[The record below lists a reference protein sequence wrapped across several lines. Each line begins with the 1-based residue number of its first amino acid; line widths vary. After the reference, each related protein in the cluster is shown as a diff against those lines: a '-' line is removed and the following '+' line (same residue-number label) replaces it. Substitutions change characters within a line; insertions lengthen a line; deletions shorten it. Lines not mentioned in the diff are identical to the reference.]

1 MGILEGKVALV
12 TGAGRGI
19 GRAVSLLFAG
29 EGARIFAND
38 AGTNIDGT
46 GNDPEVVTALVE
58 EIRNLGGTAEGN
70 TEDASSAQS
79 ADAIVRAALD
89 KFGRVDVLVCLA
101 GIRGDQPLLNADERT
116 VERILD
122 VALRGPFFLVQRA
135 AREMVNA
142 GRGGRIV
149 LTTASAGL
157 VGNIGQSAYSIAAA
171 GIYGL
176 MRTASIELQRKHVT
190 VNAVAPVAKTR
201 LTEDLPMF
209 EHVDSMSPERAAPA
223 YLFFASDLASEI
235 TGNVLG
241 IAGGRISLFR
251 VGESGGRFQEAAGA
265 AWTADEIHE
274 QWKSMVKPSA
284 I

>member
-19 GRAVSLLFAG
+19 GRAVALLFAD
-29 EGARIFAND
+29 EGARVFAND
-38 AGTNIDGT
+38 AGTNLDGT
-46 GNDPEVVTALVE
+46 GNDPEVAKALVD
-58 EIRNLGGTAEGN
+58 EIRGRGGTASGN
-70 TEDASSAQS
+70 ALDASSPEG
-79 ADAIVRAALD
+79 ADQLVRATIEE
-89 KFGRVDVLVCLA
+89 FGRIDVVACLA
-101 GIRGDQPLLNADERT
+101 GIRGDQPLLQADQRT
-116 VERILD
+116 FDRVLD

-135 AREMVNA
+135 AREMVSA

-149 LTTASAGL
+149 LTTAPAGL
-157 VGNIGQSAYSIAAA
+157 VGNIGQTAYSIASA
-171 GIYGL
+171 GVYGL
-176 MRTASIELQRKHVT
+176 MRTASIELQRKSIT

-209 EHVDSMSPERAAPA
+209 EHVDSMTPERAAPA
-223 YLFFASDLASEI
+223 YLFLASDLASEI

-251 VGESGGRFQEAAGA
+251 LTESAGRYQEAGGA
-265 AWTADEIHE
+265 TWSADEIRE
-274 QWKSMVKPSA
+274 QWKSMAKPSA

>member
-19 GRAVSLLFAG
+19 GRAVALLFAD
-29 EGARIFAND
+29 EGARVFAND
-38 AGTNIDGT
+38 AGTNLDGT
-46 GNDPEVVTALVE
+46 GNDPEIAKALVD
-58 EIRNLGGTAEGN
+58 EIRSRGGTASGN
-70 TEDASSAQS
+70 ALDASSAEGAEQL
-79 ADAIVRAALD
+79 VRATVEE
-89 KFGRVDVLVCLA
+89 FGRIDVLACLA
-101 GIRGDQPLLNADERT
+101 GIRGDQPLLQADQRTFER
-116 VERILD
+116 VLD

-135 AREMVNA
+135 AREMVSA

-149 LTTASAGL
+149 LTTAPAGL
-157 VGNIGQSAYSIAAA
+157 VGNIGQTAYSIASA
-171 GIYGL
+171 GVYGL
-176 MRTASIELQRKHVT
+176 MRTASIELQRKSIT

-209 EHVDSMSPERAAPA
+209 EHVDSMTPERAAPA
-223 YLFFASDLASEI
+223 YLFLASDLASEI

-251 VGESGGRFQEAAGA
+251 LNESAGRYQEAGGA
-265 AWTADEIHE
+265 TWSADEIRE
-274 QWKSMVKPSA
+274 QWKSMAKPSA